1 MSKDFARLAPFAQAM
16 PHIMA
21 LSALVEGACPHA
33 IYTVNENAAIIAIK
47 SRLYLFGEMDF
58 AAILQN
64 DYFPQL
70 KQNYSHIIIYAQQLP
85 HGLEAAEHQRVSLK
99 IEKAPN
105 HFELPAGYRLA
116 EVDAELVANHS
127 LQNHASLLEEMCSE
141 RSSVDDFL
149 AKSFGLCLINDE
161 ALVGWCLSEYNN
173 QRGCEIG
180 IEILEPY
187 QRQGLGSA
195 LASAFIQ
202 LAQKRG
208 IKSIGWHS
216 WEANLPSVA
225 LAKKLGFQLL
235 EKDRVFVLKL

>member
-1 MSKDFARLAPFAQAM
+1 MSKDFASLAPFAQAM

-33 IYTVNENAAIIAIK
+33 IYTVHENSAIIAIK

-70 KQNYSHIIIYAQQLP
+70 KQNYSHLIIYAQQLP
-85 HGLEAAEHQRVSLK
+85 DGLEAEEHPRVSLQISK
-99 IEKAPN
+99 VPN
-105 HFELPAGYRLA
+105 HFELPAGYRLVP
-116 EVDAELVANHS
+116 VDSELVANDS
-127 LQNHASLLEEMCSE
+127 LENHAALLEEMTSE
-141 RSSVDDFL
+141 RSSIDDFL
-149 AKSFGLCLINDE
+149 EKSFGLALIKDN

-202 LAQKRG
+202 QAQKQG
-208 IKSIGWHS
+208 LKTIGWHS
-216 WEANLPSVA
+216 WEANRPSVA
-225 LAKKLGFQLL
+225 LAQKLGFEML
-235 EKDRVFVLKL
+235 EKDMVFVLRL